1 MEEEAETFSETEP
14 PRQRELQ
21 NDMDVLMCCTTSG
34 TSTPKS
40 QQLGDSTLS
49 HLRCAILECKAF
61 DNTLVRCERRGSI
74 PEAWRRDGLAQAGGL
89 RIFYS

>member
-21 NDMDVLMCCTTSG
+21 NDMDVLVCCTTSG

-61 DNTLVRCERRGSI
+61 DTLWCAVKDAAPFLRPG
-74 PEAWRRDGLAQAGGL
+74 DGMDLLKQAG
-89 RIFYS
+89 